1 MACIQSNTGQTQ
13 NSVVFFGAI
22 IPVPSGPGS
31 INFMSP
37 FNYLSF
43 FDFPIDDANALYVS
57 LLLMNGI
64 QINKISISIA
74 VSSSFS
80 VKIPINFGII
90 IGTGDVLKVS
100 KQSPTYKTSLTF
112 PANQTYT
119 TQEFN
124 NVNIEAPANSW
135 MFVIYSF
142 NESLPSSE
150 SNIFLNVGFG

>member
-22 IPVPSGPGS
+22 VPSDPGS

-43 FDFPIDDANALYVS
+43 SDFPIKDTNALYVS

-74 VSSSFS
+74 VSSSIS

-100 KQSPTYKTSLTF
+100 KQSPTYKTSLTL

-135 MFVIYSF
+135 MFVSYSF
-142 NESLPSSE
+142 ESLPSSPP
-150 SNIFLNVGFG
+150 NIFLNVGFG